1 MVDNGTNRVCAH
13 VLAFSESNNVAYIAP
28 MDLLLDDISRTLKAT
43 VRLPTYP
50 PVTEAMPISAAGT
63 ATGYT
68 PPDTPPP
75 SPPLATSPDPP
86 CVRSM
91 ENLSLVDSVA
101 EQKPPTTGALRGG
114 GASHRALQRPET
126 VNKDVGVSGEGSTA
140 LERRSGGIPARG

>member
-1 MVDNGTNRVCAH
+1 MIDNDTHRVCAH
-13 VLAFSESNNVAYIAP
+13 VLAFSETNRVAYIAP
-28 MDLLLDDISRTLKAT
+28 MDLLLDDISRTLAAT
-43 VRLPTYP
+43 VRLPTHA
-50 PVTEAMPISAAGT
+50 PVTEATPTSPAGT

-91 ENLSLVDSVA
+91 ENLSLMDSIA

-126 VNKDVGVSGEGSTA
+126 VSKDVGVSGEKSTA
-140 LERRSGGIPARG
+140 LDRRGGGIPARA

>member
-1 MVDNGTNRVCAH
+1 M
-13 VLAFSESNNVAYIAP
+13 LAFSESNNVAYIAP

-50 PVTEAMPISAAGT
+50 AVSEAMPISAAGT

-91 ENLSLVDSVA
+91 ENLGLVDSIA

-114 GASHRALQRPET
+114 GTSHRALPRPGT

-140 LERRSGGIPARG
+140 LKRTSDGIQARA

>member
-1 MVDNGTNRVCAH
+1 MIDNDTNRVCAH
-13 VLAFSESNNVAYIAP
+13 VLAFSESNRVAYIAP

-50 PVTEAMPISAAGT
+50 PVTEAMPTSAAGT

-91 ENLSLVDSVA
+91 ENLSLVGSIA
-101 EQKPPTTGALRGG
+101 EPKPQTTSAFRGG
-114 GASHRALQRPET
+114 GASRRALQRPEM
-126 VNKDVGVSGEGSTA
+126 VSKDVGVSGESSTA
-140 LERRSGGIPARG
+140 LETSRGGIPARA